1 MNKLNFPMKKFALLL
16 SSLLLLSSCD
26 DGDLVFEE
34 LNFTAKDIQTC
45 NSLYYKINGKELL
58 LVNLANSNNGLVLDE
73 NAPLNQVQN
82 ISTSD
87 LNKIYYRTYSETVNQ
102 NTICSTIPPA
112 QPVVVS
118 EYVSNSGALIQYIRR
133 SNVGYTN
140 NKATIN
146 YNYTINFKNVT
157 LSNGTSQ
164 IKYEDYPF
172 GTFIYKTNTLGFV
185 FTNFTNCNSQLIS
198 ADSDEELIFTLST
211 PYTDATTIGEQIYN
225 LSDNQFLTYNL
236 YEGNIVNQ
244 AACDEKSNAI
254 KEQWIATSGSYVI
267 KISEVVNQVTQNVD
281 ALKQEFYLRNV
292 TFNKDGLSF
301 TIDELKIQEQTIS
314 LQNKKSKS

>member
-1 MNKLNFPMKKFALLL
+1 MTKLIVPMKKFTFLL

-34 LNFTAKDIQTC
+34 LNFSAKEIQTC

-58 LVNLANSNNGLVLDE
+58 IVNLANNNNGLILDE

-140 NKATIN
+140 NKAIIN

-157 LSNGTSQ
+157 LSNGTSE

-172 GTFIYKTNTLGFV
+172 GTLIYKTNTLAFA
-185 FTNFTNCNSQLIS
+185 FTNFTNCDTQLIS
-198 ADSDEELIFTLST
+198 ADSDEELIFTLDTAFTLPNSV
-211 PYTDATTIGEQIYN
+211 GEQSYN
-225 LSDNQFLTYNL
+225 LSSNQHLTYYL
-236 YEGNIVNQ
+236 YDGNIVNQ
-244 AACDEKSNAI
+244 SACDAKTNAI
-254 KEQWIATSGSYVI
+254 KEQWTAVTGNYVI
-267 KISEVVNQVTQNVD
+267 KTTELVNQVTQNVD
-281 ALKQEFYLRNV
+281 ALKHEFYLKNV
-292 TFNKDGLSF
+292 TFTKDGLSF
-301 TIDELKIQEQTIS
+301 TIDELKIQEQTQS
-314 LQNKKSKS
+314 L